1 MTVKLLPCPFCGAS
15 EVKLYQNCNMSWVA
29 CISCG
34 LEAPSETGVTNV
46 QAVNYWNTRA
56 SSSVSDH
63 QSAISEQ
70 SAVMVSPPPSTSQG
84 ARTPPENVADR
95 IIGEIEA
102 RFPNWQSYRDLIDCI
117 DCTLHELRRQSAFSR
132 EEGSAA

>member
-1 MTVKLLPCPFCGAS
+1 MSEKLLPCPFCGAS

-56 SSSVSDH
+56 ASSVSDH
-63 QSAISEQ
+63 QSAKCSHK
-70 SAVMVSPPPSTSQG
+70 SNPPSPPQPV
-84 ARTPPENVADR
+84 ARQAAGV
-95 IIGEIEA
+95 
-102 RFPNWQSYRDLIDCI
+102 FV
-117 DCTLHELRRQSAFSR
+117 LRMRAKRRWRTTVSR
-132 EEGSAA
+132 SPGSPINRPMSSPGCWPTKP